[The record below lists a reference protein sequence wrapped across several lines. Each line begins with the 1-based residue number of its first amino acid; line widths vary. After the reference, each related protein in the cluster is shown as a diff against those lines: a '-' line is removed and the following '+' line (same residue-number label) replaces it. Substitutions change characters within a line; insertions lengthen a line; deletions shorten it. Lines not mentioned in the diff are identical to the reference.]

1 MKKVVSSNHKEVQ
14 TEHSGPAA
22 TIVEQEVTV
31 TLPMPPQPKPPPR
44 SPKVKEAA
52 VTGAS
57 VKAEAAETL
66 DVRES
71 LEISGSEV
79 NEMSSGDETG
89 SEDESIKYDTIKKGD
104 FRKHKVVADPA
115 PDAPCDDN
123 PSDLASESKTEAE
136 ELKLNLSNVIKEA
149 ESENSNSGEQR
160 KLSPSE
166 EVVVTLVDQLVSDS
180 VPENGEETVTE
191 TADTGSVDTANTKSG
206 GGGKGKGKKQSKN
219 SPRKGGKK

>member
-1 MKKVVSSNHKEVQ
+1 MQ

-44 SPKVKEAA
+44 SPKVKEASVA
-52 VTGAS
+52 GAT

-104 FRKHKVVADPA
+104 FRKHKVVADPE
-115 PDAPCDDN
+115 PNAPCDDN
-123 PSDLASESKTEAE
+123 PPDLVSESKTEAE

-149 ESENSNSGEQR
+149 ESETENSNSGEQR

-180 VPENGEETVTE
+180 VPEDGEETVTE
-191 TADTGSVDTANTKSG
+191 TADTGSVDTANNTKSG
-206 GGGKGKGKKQSKN
+206 GGAVKGKGKKQSKN